1 MAANLESEIDQLYK
15 LPLEQFTK
23 ARNALAKQFEG
34 DAKQRVQSL
43 AKPPLPLWAI
53 NQLYWH
59 EPGTYNALIDAAEKL
74 RAAHRSILSGRPTDL
89 RKPEQVHRAA
99 LERAIAQAVSILQQ
113 KDARVSDAV
122 IHTTRQILSALP
134 SDERAGRL
142 SHVPE
147 PSGFS
152 LLAGVKPRAI
162 KVSAASQK
170 PTGGARSHEKI
181 QTEQQRR
188 QEEAQRRR
196 EEARKREEEAQ
207 RRRAAK
213 AQAKEDIRLARQA
226 LRDAERRLAN
236 IGDE

>member
-23 ARNALAKQFEG
+23 ARNAVAKEFAG

-53 NQLYWH
+53 NQLYWQD
-59 EPGTYNALIDAAEKL
+59 PGTYNALIDAAEKL
-74 RAAHRSILSGRPTDL
+74 RAAHRSVLSGRATDL

-99 LERAIAQAVSILQQ
+99 LERAIARTVGILQQ
-113 KDARVSDAV
+113 KGTRVSDAV

-134 SDERAGRL
+134 GDERAGRL

-152 LLAGVKPRAI
+152 LLAGVNPRAI
-162 KVSAASQK
+162 KASAAQK
-170 PTGGARSHEKI
+170 PTGEARTREKM
-181 QTEQQRR
+181 QAEQQRRLEEAKRR
-188 QEEAQRRR
+188 QEEA
-196 EEARKREEEAQ
+196 RKRKEETE
-207 RRRAAK
+207 RRAAAK
-213 AQAKEDIRLARQA
+213 AKAKEEIRLARQA

-236 IGDE
+236 IEDE